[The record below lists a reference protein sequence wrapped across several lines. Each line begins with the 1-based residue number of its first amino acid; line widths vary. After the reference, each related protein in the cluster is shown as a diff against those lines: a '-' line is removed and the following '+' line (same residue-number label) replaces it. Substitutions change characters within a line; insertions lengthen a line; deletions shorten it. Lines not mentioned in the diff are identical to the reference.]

1 MFKFDVVV
9 IGGGHAGAEAAAA
22 SARCGAS
29 TMLITLSPQNLGE
42 MSCNPAIGGIAKG
55 TIVKE
60 IDALD
65 GLMGRIIDQ
74 AGIHYK
80 MLNESKGAAVWGP
93 RAQADRA
100 LYRKAMFAELT
111 NCPNLTIK
119 YASVEDI
126 EVENNEVKSVILAS
140 GEKIICQKVVLTT
153 GTFLSGLIHIGQQK
167 IPAGRV
173 GEPPSYSLSKTLKNL
188 GFAIG
193 RLKTGTPPRIDGK
206 TIDYSKLIEQPG
218 DVIPRPFSELTEKV
232 EVRQIPCFI
241 TKTTPATHEII
252 RSNLDKSAM
261 YSGQIEGV
269 GPRYCPSIE
278 DKVVRFSAKESH
290 QIFLEPEGLDDD
302 TIYPNGISTSLPEDV
317 QLEWLKTIPG
327 LENAIMLKPGYAIE
341 YDYVDPRELQATLE
355 TKKVKGLYF
364 AGQINGTTGYEEAG
378 GQGIVAGINAG
389 LSVKNKP
396 FFVLS
401 RASSYIGIMIDDLI
415 TLGTT
420 EPYRMFTS
428 RSEYRISLRADN
440 ADIRLTGLG
449 IELGIISRVRQAKF
463 EKKLK
468 EVERVMTLTTSLSLT
483 TGQLT
488 KLGVTIS
495 QDGSH
500 RSAFNLLG
508 LSSISIEKAIELFP
522 QLQNVGK
529 KILEYIATES
539 KYAFYLTRQTADIK
553 LFLEEEEML
562 IPRGLEYLK
571 IPSLSLEVREKLN
584 KHQPLS
590 IGGARRIPGVTPTA
604 ITAIIIYIKQSM

>member
-1 MFKFDVVV
+1 MFNFDVVV

-22 SARCGAS
+22 SSRGGAS
-29 TMLITLSPQNLGE
+29 TLLITLSPQNLGE

-60 IDALD
+60 VDALD

-100 LYRKAMFAELT
+100 LYRKAMFAEL
-111 NCPNLTIK
+111 NNYPNLTIK

-126 EVENNEVKSVILAS
+126 EVESGKVDAVLLATGERVIC
-140 GEKIICQKVVLTT
+140 KKVILTT

-173 GEPPSYSLSKTLKNL
+173 DEPPSNSLSKTLKNL
-188 GFAIG
+188 GFALG

-206 TIDYSKLIEQPG
+206 TIDYSKVAEQPG
-218 DVIPRPFSELTEKV
+218 DAVPRPFSEMTEKV

-252 RSNLDKSAM
+252 RNNLDKSAM
-261 YSGQIEGV
+261 YSGQIEGI

-278 DKVVRFSAKESH
+278 DKIVRFSSKENH

-302 TIYPNGISTSLPEDV
+302 TVYPNGISTSLPEDV
-317 QLEWLKTIPG
+317 QKELLKTIPG
-327 LENAIMLKPGYAIE
+327 LENATMLRPGYAIE
-341 YDYVDPRELQATLE
+341 YDYVDPRELGPTLE
-355 TKKVKGLYF
+355 TKRVQGLYF
-364 AGQINGTTGYEEAG
+364 AGQINGTTGYEEAA
-378 GQGIVAGINAG
+378 GQGLVAGVNAA
-389 LSVKNKP
+389 LSIKNKP
-396 FFVLS
+396 HFTLS

-440 ADIRLTGLG
+440 ADIRLTGRG
-449 IELGIISRVRQAKF
+449 IEVGIISGARQAKF
-463 EKKLK
+463 EKKLQELK
-468 EVERVMTLTTSLSLT
+468 EVMALAENLTLT
-483 TGQLT
+483 TGQLN
-488 KLGVTIS
+488 KLGINIS
-495 QDGSH
+495 LDGSR
-500 RSAFNLLG
+500 RSAFNLMG
-508 LSSISIEKAIELFP
+508 LANIGIEKVLELFP
-522 QLQNVGK
+522 QLQK
-529 KILEYIATES
+529 FSKQIIEYIATES
-539 KYAFYLTRQTADIK
+539 KYAFYLIRQAADIK
-553 LFLEEEEML
+553 LFEEEEGML
-562 IPRGLEYLK
+562 IPKNVDYTRVS
-571 IPSLSLEVREKLN
+571 SLSIEVREKLN
-584 KHQPLS
+584 KHKPTS
-590 IGGARRIPGVTPTA
+590 IGAARRIPGVTPTA
-604 ITAIIIYIKQSM
+604 ITAIIIFIKQS

>member
-100 LYRKAMFAELT
+100 LYRKAMFAEL
-111 NCPNLTIK
+111 NNYPNLTIK

-153 GTFLSGLIHIGQQK
+153 GTFLSGLIHIGQKK

-173 GEPPSYSLSKTLKNL
+173 GEPPSYSLSKTLKDL

-206 TIDYSKLIEQPG
+206 TIDYSKLAEQPG
-218 DVIPRPFSELTEKV
+218 DAIPRPFSELTEKV

-241 TKTTPATHEII
+241 TKTIPATHEII

-317 QLEWLKTIPG
+317 QLKWLKTIPG
-327 LENAIMLKPGYAIE
+327 LENAVMLKPGYAIE

-449 IELGIISRVRQAKF
+449 IELGIISRVRQVKF

-468 EVERVMTLTTSLSLT
+468 EVERVMTLATSSSLT

-562 IPRGLEYLK
+562 IPRGLDYLK

-590 IGGARRIPGVTPTA
+590 IGAASRIPGVTPTA